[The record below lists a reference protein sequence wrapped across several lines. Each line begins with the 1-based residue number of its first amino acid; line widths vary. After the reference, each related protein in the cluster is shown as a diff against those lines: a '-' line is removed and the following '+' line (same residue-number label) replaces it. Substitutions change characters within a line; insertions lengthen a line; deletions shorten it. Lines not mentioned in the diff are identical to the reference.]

1 MVTTRHNKMVM
12 DQTQEDGDDQT
23 QQDGDDQ
30 TQQDGD
36 GPDTRRW

>member
-1 MVTTRHNKMVM
+1 MTDQTQQDGDDQTQM

-23 QQDGDDQ
+23 QQD
-30 TQQDGD
+30 D